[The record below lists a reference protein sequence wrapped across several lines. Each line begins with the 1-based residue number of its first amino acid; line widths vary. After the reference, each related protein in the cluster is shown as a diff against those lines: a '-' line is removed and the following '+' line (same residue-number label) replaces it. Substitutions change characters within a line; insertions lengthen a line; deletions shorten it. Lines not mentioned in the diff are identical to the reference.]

1 METGEIVAIFPRNWY
16 CPTPSCNKVTQSTSL
31 KNCLLT
37 FKFPISFFPLLL
49 SNSRENRTKLNKI
62 LNLSQRLEWNTI
74 SKMWKLH
81 LIFLSTLASRDQSK
95 WKANNNEHGER
106 YIVLIRIESGFTLKR
121 IRDMTKTYSPIR
133 MFVLKVV
140 NNEKKTRHE
149 MVDRIVEQIVVM
161 ITRVCK
167 ESVSSSELTAVN
179 CLICLFI

>member
-1 METGEIVAIFPRNWY
+1 
-16 CPTPSCNKVTQSTSL
+16 
-31 KNCLLT
+31 
-37 FKFPISFFPLLL
+37 
-49 SNSRENRTKLNKI
+49 
-62 LNLSQRLEWNTI
+62 
-74 SKMWKLH
+74 
-81 LIFLSTLASRDQSK
+81 
-95 WKANNNEHGER
+95 
-106 YIVLIRIESGFTLKR
+106 
-121 IRDMTKTYSPIR
+121 